1 MIRIILITFIFCSLS
16 LPVIAADEALVDP
29 MRPENFSKP
38 KPVKVNKKTVKVV
51 KVKPKPL
58 ILQQT
63 VVSKE
68 RRFAIINGFTLT
80 EGERVK
86 GGYRVFQIND
96 DNVILVRENKELV
109 LHLAGKADIKELSR

>member
-1 MIRIILITFIFCSLS
+1 MTRIILNLLFIYSIAFSLN
-16 LPVIAADEALVDP
+16 AAEQPLIDP

-38 KPVKVNKKTVKVV
+38 KPVKVIKKVTKVV
-51 KVKPKPL
+51 KKAPKPL

-68 RRFAIINGFTLT
+68 RRFAIINGFTLV

-86 GGYRVFQIND
+86 GGFIVFQIND
-96 DNVILVRENKELV
+96 DNVILMRENKEFV
-109 LHLAGKADIKELSR
+109 LHLAGKANIKEISR

>member
-1 MIRIILITFIFCSLS
+1 MIRIILKLLIFCSVGFS
-16 LPVIAADEALVDP
+16 ANAAEQALVDP

-38 KPVKVNKKTVKVV
+38 KPVKVIKKVAKVV
-51 KVKPKPL
+51 KKAPKPL

-68 RRFAIINGFTLT
+68 RRFAIINGYTLV

-86 GGYRVFQIND
+86 GGFRVFQIND
-96 DNVILVRENKELV
+96 DNVILMRENKEFV
-109 LHLAGKADIKELSR
+109 LHLAGKVNIKELSR

>member
-1 MIRIILITFIFCSLS
+1 MIRIILKLLVFCSIGFS
-16 LPVIAADEALVDP
+16 VNAAEQPLVDP

-38 KPVKVNKKTVKVV
+38 KPKKVIKKVV
-51 KVKPKPL
+51 KVEKKKAKPL

-68 RRFAIINGFTLT
+68 RRFAIINGFTLV

-86 GGYRVFQIND
+86 GGFRVFQIND
-96 DNVILVRENKELV
+96 DNVILMREDKELV
-109 LHLAGKADIKELSR
+109 LHLAGKINIKELSR